1 MAEEIA
7 DTNDVRQERLLKLMT
22 SNVWVLEH
30 VS

>member
-7 DTNDVRQERLLKLMT
+7 DTNDFRQERLLKLMT

>member
-30 VS
+30 VT